1 MPIEQLVGRRCDIL
15 KNKCPGG
22 SGLHMTRSA
31 DEEKVA
37 HDLTYRAKM
46 IFDFGNPLGDTS
58 LGRNYEIKA
67 KIRIIAILLNLIHHC
82 RQHCEGFAQALFIAK
97 DSTAEP
103 RRSQVAQLCG
113 ASELPWAKFR
123 KKPGRLL

>member
-1 MPIEQLVGRRCDIL
+1 MA
-15 KNKCPGG
+15 
-22 SGLHMTRSA
+22 RSA

-37 HDLTYRAKM
+37 HDLTYRTKM
-46 IFDFGNPLGDTS
+46 IFDFVNPLGDAS
-58 LGRNYEIKA
+58 LSRNYEIEA
-67 KIRIIAILLNLIHHC
+67 AMRIAAILLNLIHHC

-97 DSTAEP
+97 DSTVIP

-123 KKPGRLL
+123 EKPGRLL